1 MKRNRMEWSHNA
13 DAAPDGPHYAEWPE
27 DYFPVAYRVRITGI
41 VVMNSS
47 YDKDENEC
55 DEVDLVRE
63 MCSNESLGIELIRLT
78 DAEPTSPEVL
88 KQREADKL
96 RKAQEWYRSIRD
108 KEDDA
113 NADERQGTRKD
124 GDQSTNPSGLTEAA
138 ALVSGIYEA
147 QGILPSKEDG

>member
-13 DAAPDGPHYAEWPE
+13 DAIPDGPHYAEWPD

-47 YDKDENEC
+47 HDKDENDS
-55 DEVDLVRE
+55 DEADLVRE
-63 MCSNESLGIELIRLT
+63 MHSNGSLGIELIRLT
-78 DAEPTSPEVL
+78 DSAPPSPEVV
-88 KQREADKL
+88 KEREAEKL
-96 RKAQEWYRSIRD
+96 RKAQEWYSTLKD

-113 NADERQGTRKD
+113 KTDEARGTHKE
-124 GDQSTNPSGLTEAA
+124 GDQSANPSAFTEAS
-138 ALVSGIYEA
+138 ALVTGIMKA